1 MTETIGLA
9 PMAPLE
15 AREAQGRRLCSMDM
29 MMEGNEF
36 AKWLVSDGRAVL
48 RGSAERR
55 SASMNG
61 RVIRR

>member
-29 MMEGNEF
+29 MEANEF